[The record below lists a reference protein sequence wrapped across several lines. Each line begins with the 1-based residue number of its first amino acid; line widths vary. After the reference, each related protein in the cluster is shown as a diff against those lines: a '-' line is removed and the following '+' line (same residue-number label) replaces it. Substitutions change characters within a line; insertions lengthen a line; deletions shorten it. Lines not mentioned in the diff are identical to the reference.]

1 MNGEDGAMVMIWPD
15 SVLIRPGQPL
25 QGLDRGRDL
34 KVGRLAA
41 RGQLDQGV
49 GVALGQQPVIV
60 GA

>member
-1 MNGEDGAMVMIWPD
+1 MVMIWPD

-60 GA
+60 RA